1 MKTLADGRFFP
12 KKVKLDKVQWE
23 TDDPVV
29 PGCASVR
36 QALHFVWSLPV
47 SVLIT
52 GAENV
57 DLMREKIGLAR
68 DFVAL
73 TQQDRQAL
81 IDKVAD
87 LAEDGK
93 IEYFK
98 NVA

>member
-1 MKTLADGRFFP
+1 M
-12 KKVKLDKVQWE
+12 
-23 TDDPVV
+23 
-29 PGCASVR
+29 
-36 QALHFVWSLPV
+36 

-52 GAENV
+52 GAENIA
-57 DLMREKIGLAR
+57 LMREKIGLAR
-68 DFVAL
+68 DLVAL
-73 TQQDRQAL
+73 TQQDRKAL